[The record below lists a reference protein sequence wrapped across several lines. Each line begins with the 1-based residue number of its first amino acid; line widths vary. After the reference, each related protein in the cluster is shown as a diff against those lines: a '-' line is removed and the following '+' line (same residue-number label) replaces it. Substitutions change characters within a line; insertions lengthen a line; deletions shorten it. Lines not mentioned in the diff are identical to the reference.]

1 MCNWKGA
8 GSFWQTG
15 IDGAEDVSLVSI
27 CCTAEVHGNGLPF
40 QGWDGQT
47 SPRLV
52 KPSTK
57 EKLRA
62 PAPYVSQGKSVV
74 EPNLES
80 IS

>member
-1 MCNWKGA
+1 MCNWKRA

-15 IDGAEDVSLVSI
+15 VDGAEDVSPASI
-27 CCTAEVHGNGLPF
+27 CYTAEVRGNGLPL

-47 SPRLV
+47 PPRLV

-57 EKLRA
+57 ERLRA
-62 PAPYVSQGKSVV
+62 PALYLSQGKSVV